1 MRSPRSDLTM
11 DFFVVAMALIGIA
24 KDFYFLS
31 LSLYNYKSLVQEMF
45 VKILGLAL
53 GLNFQAL
60 ISLFRDPMRVGLAR
74 SGGLGALWH
83 DGKPAREDL
92 DVWRHSPGTLATLT

>member
-1 MRSPRSDLTM
+1 M
-11 DFFVVAMALIGIA
+11 DFFAVAIALIGIA
-24 KDFYFLS
+24 KDIFFS

-60 ISLFRDPMRVGLAR
+60 ISLFQDPMRVGLAR